1 VAILPQNLQ
10 TDKQQ
15 EKMKYI
21 IQTFLLLTIT
31 SQFVFAQEKLPILK
45 TNKTII
51 SIKEGNSDYKDS
63 WTIAPEVKPD
73 VFVTQKFTGTQIITF
88 YSDID
93 TISFTVKPNK
103 KYDFIILLNGKDKA
117 YTQISTDSKQNPSLE
132 PKLFY
137 TRLKNT
143 NQVTDTIPFTLGK
156 DNYIHLKGKI
166 NNSDTVD
173 FLFDTGASSC
183 VITSSL
189 INQKVNLKID
199 GSAENGGS
207 DGKAVVGTSSKN
219 TIEINDLKWE
229 NVSILSID
237 YQKPSFDAILGWIA
251 FENKII
257 EIDYEKNILIIHQ
270 SLPQLS
276 SEYSKLEFKLLEGIP
291 YIKLKIIVNGKES
304 ETWFD
309 FDTGSDGTLSIG
321 QKFASENSLN
331 DIMKQIGKTK
341 SVGSTGKEIIST
353 LVMLPKLKIGDF
365 EMYQIPL
372 NIQQLEIENV
382 GYNENI
388 GNKILKRFNTI
399 IDFKNNYIYLK
410 PNNLFYA
417 PMLKN

>member
-1 VAILPQNLQ
+1 MAILPQNLQ

-21 IQTFLLLTIT
+21 IKTFLLLTIT

-103 KYDFIILLNGKDKA
+103 KYDFIILLNGKDKS

-189 INQKVNLKID
+189 IASKFLVLIPLLVLIVFACI
-199 GSAENGGS
+199 GSQHHTTFKASFCTDLIKLGKYVLIFS
-207 DGKAVVGTSSKN
+207 DPILVISTILPGILYGFNMVIKFINSS
-219 TIEINDLKWE
+219 LL
-229 NVSILSID
+229 ILC
-237 YQKPSFDAILGWIA
+237 
-251 FENKII
+251 E
-257 EIDYEKNILIIHQ
+257 ILIPIG
-270 SLPQLS
+270 
-276 SEYSKLEFKLLEGIP
+276 LL
-291 YIKLKIIVNGKES
+291 
-304 ETWFD
+304 
-309 FDTGSDGTLSIG
+309 
-321 QKFASENSLN
+321 
-331 DIMKQIGKTK
+331 
-341 SVGSTGKEIIST
+341 
-353 LVMLPKLKIGDF
+353 
-365 EMYQIPL
+365 IPL
-372 NIQQLEIENV
+372 
-382 GYNENI
+382 
-388 GNKILKRFNTI
+388 
-399 IDFKNNYIYLK
+399 KNSI
-410 PNNLFYA
+410 
-417 PMLKN
+417 

>member
-15 EKMKYI
+15 EKMKHI

-31 SQFVFAQEKLPILK
+31 THLVYAQKKLPILK
-45 TNKTII
+45 TNKTSI
-51 SIKEGNSDYKDS
+51 SIKEGNSDYKDI
-63 WTIAPEVKPD
+63 WTISPEVKPD
-73 VFVTQKFTGTQIITF
+73 IFVTQKFTETKIITF

-93 TISFTVKPNK
+93 TISLTVKPNK

-117 YTQISTDSKQNPSLE
+117 YTQINTDSKQNPSLE

-143 NQVTDTIPFTLGK
+143 NRVTDTIPFILGK
-156 DNYIHLKGKI
+156 DNRIHLKGKV
-166 NNSDTVD
+166 NNSDTLD
-173 FLFDTGASSC
+173 FLFDTGANTC

-199 GSAENGGS
+199 GSQENSGA
-207 DGKAVVGTSSKN
+207 DGIANVGKSSKN
-219 TIEINDLKWE
+219 TIEINNLKWE
-229 NVSILSID
+229 NVSLSSID
-237 YQKPSFDAILGWIA
+237 YQKPSYDVVLGWIA

-257 EIDYEKNILIIHQ
+257 EIDYEKSNLIIHN

-276 SEYSKLEFKLLEGIP
+276 AEYSKLEFKLIRGIP
-291 YIKLKIIVNGKES
+291 YIKVKLIVNGKES
-304 ETWFD
+304 ESWFA
-309 FDTGSDGTLSIG
+309 FDTGSDGILDIG
-321 QKFASENSLN
+321 QKFANENFLN
-331 DIMKQIGKTK
+331 NAMKKIGTATTI
-341 SVGSTGKEIIST
+341 GSANKEIISEI
-353 LVMLPKLKIGDF
+353 VILPKLRLGNF

-372 NIQQLEIENV
+372 YIQQKEIENREH
-382 GYNENI
+382 NENI
-388 GNKILKRFNTI
+388 GNKILKRFNVI
-399 IDFKNNYIYLK
+399 IDFKSNCIYLK